1 MRFMVSIILSVILAA
16 VPLGAAASPS
26 SASIAMEASMAHA
39 AHGAAAVIMEAPTP
53 ACPDAGCPA
62 EHHDTACATQAA
74 HCKSSADRGGASLA
88 MFRRFEADIR
98 YGFAHDAGVGVHL
111 DLQLPP
117 PRP

>member
-39 AHGAAAVIMEAPTP
+39 AHGAAAVIVEAPTP

-62 EHHDTACATQAA
+62 EHHDTACATQVA
-74 HCKSSADRGGASLA
+74 HCKSSADRGGASQA
-88 MFRRFEADIR
+88 MFRRLEADIH
-98 YGFAHDAGVGVHL
+98 YGFAHDAGVGVHPE
-111 DLQLPP
+111 LQLPP